1 MLKHPILYTISIL
14 WVFTITAQVA
24 AMPQVVVTIKPIH
37 ALVSG
42 VMEEV
47 GQPDLLL
54 QGGESPHHY
63 NLRPSQMRRLHNAQ
77 LVVWIG
83 PAIET
88 FLEKALTTLSH
99 KTKRLRLSKIAGLTL
114 LAARKSGAWEM
125 EHHSGLHTDPH
136 IWLDPHNAKVMV
148 QSIAQALSQIDR
160 NNAPRY
166 SINANRLILALE
178 QLDQALKRQLAPVKN
193 IPYLV
198 FHDAYQYFEH
208 RYKLTAV
215 DAISISPDTRP
226 SAKRL
231 YQLRA
236 RIKKQQIHCVFSE
249 PQLQSNLIATLIE
262 NTSARRGI
270 LDPLGAKLTVG
281 KNAYFS
287 LLHNLAQSL
296 IQCLE

>member
-1 MLKHPILYTISIL
+1 
-14 WVFTITAQVA
+14 
-24 AMPQVVVTIKPIH
+24 
-37 ALVSG
+37 
-42 VMEEV
+42 
-47 GQPDLLL
+47 
-54 QGGESPHHY
+54 
-63 NLRPSQMRRLHNAQ
+63 
-77 LVVWIG
+77 
-83 PAIET
+83 
-88 FLEKALTTLSH
+88 LEKTLTTLSH
-99 KTKRLRLSKIAGLTL
+99 KTKRLRLSEIAGLTL
-114 LAARKSGAWEM
+114 LAARKSGAWET

-148 QSIAQALSQIDR
+148 QSIAQALIQIDR

-166 SINANRLILALE
+166 HINANRLILELE
-178 QLDQALKRQLAPVKN
+178 QLDHVLKRQLAPVKN

-198 FHDAYQYFEH
+198 FHDAYQYFEQ

-215 DAISISPDTRP
+215 GAISISPDTRP

-262 NTSARRGI
+262 DTSARRGI

-287 LLHNLAQSL
+287 LLHNLTHSL